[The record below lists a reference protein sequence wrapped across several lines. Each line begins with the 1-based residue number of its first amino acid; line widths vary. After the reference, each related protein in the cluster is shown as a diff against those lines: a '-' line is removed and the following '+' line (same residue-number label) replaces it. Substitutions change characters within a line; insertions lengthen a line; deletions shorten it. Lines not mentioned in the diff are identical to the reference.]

1 MNFEDYQHL
10 LIQDESGLVTITI
23 DRPQAMNALNKAV
36 FTELNEVLNQ
46 LNIYQALK
54 GVILT
59 GAGSKAFVAGADI
72 TEFAG
77 IEQGTAKSFLQ
88 LGNDVMNRIESF
100 RRPWIAAV
108 NGYALGGGC
117 ELAMA
122 CHLRIAS
129 HHAKFGL
136 PEITL
141 GILPGYGGTQRLPR
155 IIGKAKAF
163 ELTLTGEMID
173 ADLALKLGLINHMT
187 PPDELLAKSKE
198 IILKIASKAPLSIS
212 RIIDAINFSSGH
224 ALNEGISFEGDAFT
238 WLADRNDFKEGVRA
252 FVEKRK
258 PNFKGE

>member
-141 GILPGYGGTQRLPR
+141 GI
-155 IIGKAKAF
+155 
-163 ELTLTGEMID
+163 
-173 ADLALKLGLINHMT
+173 
-187 PPDELLAKSKE
+187 
-198 IILKIASKAPLSIS
+198 
-212 RIIDAINFSSGH
+212 
-224 ALNEGISFEGDAFT
+224 
-238 WLADRNDFKEGVRA
+238 
-252 FVEKRK
+252 
-258 PNFKGE
+258 